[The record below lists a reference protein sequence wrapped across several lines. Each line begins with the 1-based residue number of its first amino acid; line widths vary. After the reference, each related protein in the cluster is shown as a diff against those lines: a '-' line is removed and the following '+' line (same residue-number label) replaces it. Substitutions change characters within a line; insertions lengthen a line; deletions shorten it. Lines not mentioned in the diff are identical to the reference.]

1 MTWLYHSWV
10 FIYSKDSWSADYR
23 ELCTLMLHTALC
35 RIGKCGTSIGIQTQR
50 IDQENVMYICNGI
63 FFNHKNKREK
73 EEKQGKEE
81 EEE

>member
-35 RIGKCGTSIGIQTQR
+35 RIGKCVTNIGIQTQGY
-50 IDQENVMYICNGI
+50 QENVMHICNSI
-63 FFNHKNKREK
+63 FF
-73 EEKQGKEE
+73 QP
-81 EEE
+81 